1 MQSQSQSQS
10 ASSHRS
16 DGSSGPV
23 PLTQRRWDRGGLV
36 ARADETFFG
45 VPGPLNTELRRML
58 QTVQRQGLDLD
69 TVETEDCL
77 LSSFAALV
85 PELRQR
91 LDDGAGV
98 VVLQGLDVEGLSGDQ
113 AGIVAWA
120 LANHLGRP
128 LRQGIR
134 VDRKLFTV
142 TNVGAANTDPT
153 RIGASN
159 KVSRAHSDNGCL
171 EMRPPCY
178 LGLLCA
184 ENAADGGEST
194 LISGETVYRVV
205 ADERPDL
212 LPLFLRPWHFR
223 PPKLHAWPAGP
234 ATIQKPILETVGDEV
249 RIHYARVMI
258 EPGMEQAGTPLT
270 DEERTALD
278 WFDGVL
284 ERPELVWTYALK
296 PGDYL
301 FTNNLVTLHGRLGF
315 ADEGHHRRVL
325 KRVWMR
331 RRHRPPYEDPALLA
345 LDPVANGSQAQ

>member
-1 MQSQSQSQS
+1 MQSQV
-10 ASSHRS
+10 AHSHRS
-16 DGSSGPV
+16 GGSSGTLPF
-23 PLTQRRWDRGGLV
+23 TQRRWDRDGLA
-36 ARADETFFG
+36 ARAGDVF
-45 VPGPLNTELRRML
+45 VSAPDPLNAELRRML
-58 QTVQRQGLDLD
+58 DTLRRQGLDLD

-77 LSSFAALV
+77 LAAFAPLV
-85 PELRQR
+85 PEIRRR
-91 LDDGAGV
+91 LDDSAGV
-98 VVLQGLDVEGLSGDQ
+98 AVLQGLDMEGLSGDQ

-120 LANHLGRP
+120 LANHVGRP

-142 TNVGAANTDPT
+142 TNVGAANNDPT

-184 ENAADGGEST
+184 ENAAAGGEST
-194 LISGETVYRVV
+194 LISGETVYQIV

-212 LPLFLRPWHFR
+212 LPLFLRSWHFR
-223 PPKLHAWPAGP
+223 PPKLHTWQAGP
-234 ATIQKPILETVGDEV
+234 ATIQKPILEIVGDEV

-258 EPGMEQAGTPLT
+258 EPGMELAGTPLT
-270 DEERTALD
+270 DEEREALD

-301 FTNNLVTLHGRLGF
+301 LTNNLVTLHGRLGF
-315 ADEGHHRRVL
+315 ADEGRHRRVL

-345 LDPVANGSQAQ
+345 LDPFANGSQAL